1 MFPFNSTA
9 FLSLYMQIESV
20 NINIQ
25 NVSLMIH
32 AIKEYIIINEA
43 SIMDQ
48 EAALRCQGGQT
59 RYQHLLLCLQHIN
72 IFYLRHS

>member
-43 SIMDQ
+43 SITDQ
-48 EAALRCQGGQT
+48 EAA
-59 RYQHLLLCLQHIN
+59 I
-72 IFYLRHS
+72 